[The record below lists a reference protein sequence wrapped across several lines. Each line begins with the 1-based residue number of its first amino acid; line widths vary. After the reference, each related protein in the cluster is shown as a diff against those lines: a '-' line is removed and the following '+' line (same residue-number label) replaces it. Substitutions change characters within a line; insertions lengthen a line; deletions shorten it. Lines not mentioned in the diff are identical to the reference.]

1 MLDLRWIRESPE
13 ALDRAL
19 GRRGEPPAA
28 ARLGA
33 LDAERRACQTRFQEC
48 RQRRNALSREIGRAK
63 AAGEP
68 ADELIA
74 EVSRLK
80 DEERD
85 AEEAERKAAAELDM
99 LLEGMP
105 NPPDEDVPDGTD
117 EAGNVELSRTGACPE
132 FDFAPKDHV
141 ELGEALGLMDFERA
155 AFLSGARLLRSSFC
169 AARWPGW
176 SGRLAQFMLDVH
188 TEEFGYEEVSPPTL
202 VRSPALFGTG
212 QLPKFEQDLFRTDT
226 GHWLIPTAEV
236 PLTNMAGGRILAEEE
251 LPLRFTA
258 FTPCYRSEAGSAGR
272 DTRGMIRQHQFQKV
286 ELVSVVHPDASA
298 GEHERMTRAAEAI
311 LERLE
316 LPWRRVILCAGDMGA
331 AARKTYDLEV
341 WLPGQGAYREISSCS
356 NCGDYQA
363 RRMNARF
370 RPAGSKSTRFVHTL
384 NGSGLAL
391 GRALIALLEN
401 GQQADG
407 SVVLPPAIRPY
418 MGGCER
424 LE

>member
-1 MLDLRWIRESPE
+1 MLDLRWIRESPG

-19 GRRGEPPAA
+19 ERRGEPPAA
-28 ARLGA
+28 AQVGA

-48 RQRRNALSREIGRAK
+48 RQRRNALSREIGKAK

-68 ADELIA
+68 AGALIS
-74 EVSRLK
+74 EVTRLK
-80 DEERD
+80 DAERE

-99 LLEGMP
+99 LIAGLP
-105 NPPDEDVPDGTD
+105 NPPGDAVPDGAD
-117 EAGNVELSRTGACPE
+117 ESSNVELRRIGAPTG
-132 FDFAPKDHV
+132 FDFEPRDHT

-155 AFLSGARLLRSSFC
+155 TYLSGARFVVLRG
-169 AARWPGW
+169 ALARLE
-176 SGRLAQFMLDVH
+176 RALAHFMLDTH
-188 TEEFGYEEVSPPTL
+188 TEEFGYEEISPPTL
-202 VRSPALFGTG
+202 VRDPALFGTG
-212 QLPKFEQDLFRTDT
+212 QLPKFEHDLFKTDT

-236 PLTNMAGGRILAEEE
+236 PLTNLVAGRILAEDE
-251 LPLRFTA
+251 LPLRFAA

-272 DTRGMIRQHQFQKV
+272 DTRGMIRQHQFNKV
-286 ELVSVVHPDASA
+286 EIVSVAHPDASHE
-298 GEHERMTRAAEAI
+298 EHERMTRAAETI
-311 LERLE
+311 LERLG
-316 LPWRRVILCAGDMGA
+316 LPYRRVLLCAGDMGA
-331 AARKTYDLEV
+331 AACKTYDLEV

-356 NCGDYQA
+356 ICGDYQA

-370 RPAGSKSTRFVHTL
+370 RPAGTKATRFVHTM
-384 NGSGLAL
+384 NGSGLAV
-391 GRALIALLEN
+391 GRTLIALLEN

>member
-19 GRRGEPPAA
+19 GRRGELPAA
-28 ARLGA
+28 ARVGA

-80 DEERD
+80 DEERHT
-85 AEEAERKAAAELDM
+85 EEAERKAAAELDA

-117 EAGNVELSRTGACPE
+117 EADNVELSRTGARPE

-155 AFLSGARLLRSSFC
+155 AFLSGARFVVLRG
-169 AARWPGW
+169 ALARLE
-176 SGRLAQFMLDVH
+176 RALAQFMLDVH

-286 ELVSVVHPDASA
+286 ELVSIAHPDDSA
-298 GEHERMTRAAEAI
+298 REHERMTRAAETI

-370 RPAGSKSTRFVHTL
+370 RQAGSKATRFVHTL

-401 GQQADG
+401 GQQAGG

>member
-28 ARLGA
+28 ARVGA

-80 DEERD
+80 DGERD
-85 AEEAERKAAAELDM
+85 AEEAERKAAAELDA

-117 EAGNVELSRTGACPE
+117 EAGNVELSRTGARPE

-155 AFLSGARLLRSSFC
+155 AFLSGARFVVLRG
-169 AARWPGW
+169 ALARLE
-176 SGRLAQFMLDVH
+176 RALAQFMLDVH

-286 ELVSVVHPDASA
+286 ELVSVAHPDASA

-316 LPWRRVILCAGDMGA
+316 LPWRRVILCTGDMGA

-370 RPAGSKSTRFVHTL
+370 RPSGSKATRFVHTL

>member
-1 MLDLRWIRESPE
+1 MLDLRWIRECPE

-19 GRRGEPPAA
+19 ARRGAPPAA
-28 ARLGA
+28 AQLGA
-33 LDAERRACQTRFQEC
+33 LDAERRACQTRFQDC
-48 RQRRNALSREIGRAK
+48 RQRRNALSREIGKAK
-63 AAGEP
+63 AAGAP
-68 ADELIA
+68 ADALIA

-85 AEEAERKAAAELDM
+85 AEEAEREAAAKLKA
-99 LLEGMP
+99 LLEGLP
-105 NPPDEDVPDGTD
+105 NPPGEDVPDGAG
-117 EAGNVELSRTGACPE
+117 EADSVELSRTGAPPE

-155 AFLSGARLLRSSFC
+155 AFLSGARFVVLRG
-169 AARWPGW
+169 ALARLE
-176 SGRLAQFMLDVH
+176 RALAQFMLDTH

-212 QLPKFEQDLFRTDT
+212 QLPKFEQDQFRTDT

-236 PLTNMAGGRILAEEE
+236 PLTNMAAGRILAEED

-286 ELVSVVHPDASA
+286 ELVSVAHPDASA
-298 GEHERMTRAAEAI
+298 GEHERMTLAAETI

-316 LPWRRVILCAGDMGA
+316 LPFRRVILCAGDMGA

-370 RPAGSKSTRFVHTL
+370 RPAGSKATRFVHTL

-391 GRALIALLEN
+391 GRTLIALLEN
-401 GQQADG
+401 GQRADG
-407 SVVLPPAIRPY
+407 SIVLPPAIRSY
-418 MGGCER
+418 MGGQER

>member
-28 ARLGA
+28 ARVGA

-80 DEERD
+80 DEERHT
-85 AEEAERKAAAELDM
+85 EEAERKAAAELDA

-117 EAGNVELSRTGACPE
+117 EADNVELSRTGARPE

-155 AFLSGARLLRSSFC
+155 AFLSGARFVVLRG
-169 AARWPGW
+169 ALARLE
-176 SGRLAQFMLDVH
+176 RALAQFMLDVH

-286 ELVSVVHPDASA
+286 ELVSIAHPDDSA
-298 GEHERMTRAAEAI
+298 REHERMTRAAETI

-370 RPAGSKSTRFVHTL
+370 RQAGSKATRFVHTL

-401 GQQADG
+401 GQQAGG

>member
-19 GRRGEPPAA
+19 ARRGEPPAA
-28 ARLGA
+28 AQVGA
-33 LDAERRACQTRFQEC
+33 LDAERRASQTRFQEC
-48 RQRRNALSREIGRAK
+48 RQRRNALSREIGKAK

-68 ADELIA
+68 ADALIA

-80 DEERD
+80 DEERS
-85 AEEAERKAAAELDM
+85 AEEAERKAAAELDA
-99 LLEGMP
+99 LLEGLP
-105 NPPDEDVPDGTD
+105 NPPGEDVPDGAS
-117 EAGNVELSRTGACPE
+117 EADNVELGRTGAPAE
-132 FDFAPKDHV
+132 FGFAPKDHV

-155 AFLSGARLLRSSFC
+155 AVLSGARFVVLRG
-169 AARWPGW
+169 ALARLE
-176 SGRLAQFMLDVH
+176 RALAQFMLDTH
-188 TEEFGYEEVSPPTL
+188 TDEFGYEEVSPPTL

-212 QLPKFEQDLFRTDT
+212 QLPKFEHDLFGTGT
-226 GHWLIPTAEV
+226 GHWLIPTGEV
-236 PLTNMAGGRILAEEE
+236 PLTNLAAGRILAEEE

-272 DTRGMIRQHQFQKV
+272 DTRGMIRQHQFYKV
-286 ELVSVVHPDASA
+286 ELVSVAHPDASA
-298 GEHERMTRAAEAI
+298 EEHERMTLAAEAI
-311 LERLE
+311 LARLE
-316 LPWRRVILCAGDMGA
+316 LPWRRVMLCAGDLGA

-370 RPAGSKSTRFVHTL
+370 RPAGSKATRFVHTL
-384 NGSGLAL
+384 NGSGLAV
-391 GRALIALLEN
+391 GRTLIALLEN
-401 GQQADG
+401 GQQPDG
-407 SVVLPPAIRPY
+407 SIVLPPAIRPY

>member
-28 ARLGA
+28 ARVGA

-85 AEEAERKAAAELDM
+85 AEEAERKAAAELDA

-117 EAGNVELSRTGACPE
+117 EADNVELSRTGARPE

-155 AFLSGARLLRSSFC
+155 AFLSGARFVVLRG
-169 AARWPGW
+169 ALARLE
-176 SGRLAQFMLDVH
+176 RALAQFMLDMH

-286 ELVSVVHPDASA
+286 ELVSIAHPDDSA
-298 GEHERMTRAAEAI
+298 REHERMTRAAETI

-370 RPAGSKSTRFVHTL
+370 RQAGSKATRFVHTL

-401 GQQADG
+401 GQQAGG

>member
-19 GRRGEPPAA
+19 ERRGEPPAA
-28 ARLGA
+28 ARVGA
-33 LDAERRACQTRFQEC
+33 LDAERRGCQTRFQEC
-48 RQRRNALSREIGRAK
+48 RQRRNALSREIGKAK

-68 ADELIA
+68 ADMLIA
-74 EVSRLK
+74 EVSCLK
-80 DEERD
+80 EAERE
-85 AEEAERKAAAELDM
+85 AEDAERKAAAELDA
-99 LLEGMP
+99 LIAGLP
-105 NPPDEDVPDGTD
+105 NPPGDDVPDGAD
-117 EAGNVELSRTGACPE
+117 ESDNVELRRIGVPPE
-132 FDFAPKDHV
+132 FDFAPRDHA

-155 AFLSGARLLRSSFC
+155 SFLSGARFVVLRG
-169 AARWPGW
+169 ALARLERALG
-176 SGRLAQFMLDVH
+176 QFMLDTH
-188 TEEFGYEEVSPPTL
+188 TEEFDYEEISPPTL

-212 QLPKFEQDLFRTDT
+212 QLPKFEHDLFKTDT

-236 PLTNMAGGRILAEEE
+236 PLTNLAAGRILAEDE
-251 LPLRFTA
+251 LPLRFAA

-272 DTRGMIRQHQFQKV
+272 DTRGMIRQHQFHKV
-286 ELVSVVHPDASA
+286 EIVSVTHPDVSA
-298 GEHERMTRAAEAI
+298 EELERMTLAAEAI

-316 LPWRRVILCAGDMGA
+316 LPYRRVLLCAGDMGA

-356 NCGDYQA
+356 VCGEYQA

-370 RPAGSKSTRFVHTL
+370 RPAGSKATRFVHTL
-384 NGSGLAL
+384 NGSGLAV
-391 GRALIALLEN
+391 GRTLIALLEN

>member
-19 GRRGEPPAA
+19 ARRGEPPAA
-28 ARLGA
+28 AQVNA
-33 LDAERRACQTRFQEC
+33 LDAERRGCQTRFQEC
-48 RQRRNALSREIGRAK
+48 RQRRNALSREIGKAK

-68 ADELIA
+68 ADALLA

-80 DEERD
+80 DAERE
-85 AEEAERKAAAELDM
+85 AEDAERKAAAELDA
-99 LLEGMP
+99 LLAGLP
-105 NPPDEDVPDGTD
+105 NPPGDDVPDG
-117 EAGNVELSRTGACPE
+117 AGEEDNVELRRTGAPPE
-132 FDFAPKDHV
+132 FEFAPKDHV

-155 AFLSGARLLRSSFC
+155 AFLSGARFVLLRG
-169 AARWPGW
+169 ALARLE
-176 SGRLAQFMLDVH
+176 RALAQFMLDTH
-188 TEEFGYEEVSPPTL
+188 TEEFGYEEVSPPSL

-212 QLPKFEQDLFRTDT
+212 QLPKFEHDLFRTDT
-226 GHWLIPTAEV
+226 DHWLIPTAEV
-236 PLTNMAGGRILAEEE
+236 PLTNMAAGRILPEED
-251 LPLRFTA
+251 LPLRFAA

-272 DTRGMIRQHQFQKV
+272 DTRGMIRQHQFYKV
-286 ELVSVVHPDASA
+286 EIVSVTHPDGSA
-298 GEHERMTRAAEAI
+298 EEHERMTLAAEAI

-316 LPWRRVILCAGDMGA
+316 LPYRRVLLCAGDMGD

-370 RPAGSKSTRFVHTL
+370 RPAGGKGTRFVHTL
-384 NGSGLAL
+384 NGSGLAV
-391 GRALIALLEN
+391 GRTLIALLEN
-401 GQQADG
+401 GQQPDG
-407 SVVLPPAIRPY
+407 SILLPPAIRPY

>member
-19 GRRGEPPAA
+19 ERRGEPPVAA
-28 ARLGA
+28 QVGA
-33 LDAERRACQTRFQEC
+33 LDAERRGCQTRFQEC
-48 RQRRNALSREIGRAK
+48 RQRRNALSREIGKAK

-68 ADELIA
+68 ADALIA
-74 EVSRLK
+74 EVSQLK
-80 DEERD
+80 EAERE
-85 AEEAERKAAAELDM
+85 AEEAERKAAAELDA
-99 LLEGMP
+99 LIAGLP
-105 NPPDEDVPDGTD
+105 NPPGDDVPDGAG
-117 EAGNVELSRTGACPE
+117 EADNVELHRTGALPE
-132 FDFAPKDHV
+132 FDFEPKDHV

-155 AFLSGARLLRSSFC
+155 AFLSGARFVVLRG
-169 AARWPGW
+169 ALARLE
-176 SGRLAQFMLDVH
+176 RALAQFMLDTH
-188 TEEFGYEEVSPPTL
+188 TEEFGYEEVSPPSL

-212 QLPKFEQDLFRTDT
+212 QLPKFEHDLFRTDT
-226 GHWLIPTAEV
+226 DHWLIPTAEV
-236 PLTNMAGGRILAEEE
+236 PLTNMAAGRILPEED
-251 LPLRFTA
+251 LPLRFAA

-272 DTRGMIRQHQFQKV
+272 DTRGMIRQHQFYKV
-286 ELVSVVHPDASA
+286 EIVSVTHPDGSA
-298 GEHERMTRAAEAI
+298 EEHERMTLAAEAI

-316 LPWRRVILCAGDMGA
+316 LPYRRVLLCAGDMGD

-370 RPAGSKSTRFVHTL
+370 RPAGGKGTRFVHTL
-384 NGSGLAL
+384 NGSGLAI
-391 GRALIALLEN
+391 GRTLIALLEN
-401 GQQADG
+401 GQQPDG
-407 SVVLPPAIRPY
+407 SILLPPAIRPY

>member
-19 GRRGEPPAA
+19 ARRGEPAVAA
-28 ARLGA
+28 QVAA
-33 LDAERRACQTRFQEC
+33 LDAERRGCQTRFQEC
-48 RQRRNALSREIGRAK
+48 RQRHNALSREIGRAK
-63 AAGEP
+63 ASGEP
-68 ADELIA
+68 AEELIA

-80 DEERD
+80 DAERD
-85 AEEAERKAAAELDM
+85 AEEDERKAAAELDT
-99 LLEGMP
+99 LLAGLP
-105 NPPDEDVPDGTD
+105 NPPDDDVPDGED
-117 EAGNVELSRTGACPE
+117 EAANVELRRIGAPPE
-132 FDFAPKDHV
+132 FDFAPKDHA

-155 AFLSGARLLRSSFC
+155 AVLSGARFVVLRG
-169 AARWPGW
+169 ALARLE
-176 SGRLAQFMLDVH
+176 RALAQFMLDTH
-188 TEEFGYEEVSPPTL
+188 TEEFGYEEISPPTL

-212 QLPKFEQDLFRTDT
+212 QLPKFEGDLFRTDT

-236 PLTNMAGGRILAEEE
+236 PLTNLAAGRILAEED
-251 LPLRFTA
+251 LPLRFAA

-286 ELVSVVHPDASA
+286 EIVSVSHPDASA
-298 GEHERMTRAAEAI
+298 EEHERMTVAAEAI
-311 LERLE
+311 LERLG
-316 LPWRRVILCAGDMGA
+316 LPYRRVLLCAGDMGA

-370 RPAGSKSTRFVHTL
+370 RPGGSKGTRFVHTL
-384 NGSGLAL
+384 NGSGLAI
-391 GRALIALLEN
+391 GRTLIALLEN
-401 GQQADG
+401 GQQQDG
-407 SVVLPPAIRPY
+407 SIVLPPAIRPY

>member
-19 GRRGEPPAA
+19 ARRGEPPAA
-28 ARLGA
+28 AQVGA
-33 LDAERRACQTRFQEC
+33 LDAERRGCQTRFQEC
-48 RQRRNALSREIGRAK
+48 RQRHNALSREIGKAK

-68 ADELIA
+68 ADALLA

-80 DEERD
+80 DAERE
-85 AEEAERKAAAELDM
+85 AEDAERKAAAELDA
-99 LLEGMP
+99 LLAGLP
-105 NPPDEDVPDGTD
+105 NPPGDDVPDG
-117 EAGNVELSRTGACPE
+117 AGEEDNVELRRTGAPPE
-132 FDFAPKDHV
+132 FEFAPKDHV

-155 AFLSGARLLRSSFC
+155 AFLSGARFVLLRG
-169 AARWPGW
+169 ALARLE
-176 SGRLAQFMLDVH
+176 RALAQFMLDTH
-188 TEEFGYEEVSPPTL
+188 TEEFGYEEVSPPSL

-212 QLPKFEQDLFRTDT
+212 QLPKFEHDLFRTDT
-226 GHWLIPTAEV
+226 DHWLIPTAEV
-236 PLTNMAGGRILAEEE
+236 PLTNMAAGRILPEED
-251 LPLRFTA
+251 LPLRFAA

-272 DTRGMIRQHQFQKV
+272 DTRGMIRQHQFYKV
-286 ELVSVVHPDASA
+286 EIVSVTHPDRSA
-298 GEHERMTRAAEAI
+298 EEHERMTLAAEAI

-316 LPWRRVILCAGDMGA
+316 LPYRRVLLCAGDMGD

-370 RPAGSKSTRFVHTL
+370 RPAGGKGTRFVHTL
-384 NGSGLAL
+384 NGSGLAV
-391 GRALIALLEN
+391 GRTLIALLEN
-401 GQQADG
+401 GQQPDG
-407 SVVLPPAIRPY
+407 AILLPPAIRPY

>member
-19 GRRGEPPAA
+19 ERRGEPPAA
-28 ARLGA
+28 AQVGV

-48 RQRRNALSREIGRAK
+48 RQRRNVLSREIGKAK

-85 AEEAERKAAAELDM
+85 AEEAERKAATELDT

-105 NPPDEDVPDGTD
+105 NPPGEDVPDGADETD
-117 EAGNVELSRTGACPE
+117 NVELSRTGALPE
-132 FDFAPKDHV
+132 FDFEPKDHV

-155 AFLSGARLLRSSFC
+155 AFLSGARFVVLRG
-169 AARWPGW
+169 ALARLE
-176 SGRLAQFMLDVH
+176 RALAQFMLDVH

-286 ELVSVVHPDASA
+286 ELVSVAHPDASTE
-298 GEHERMTRAAEAI
+298 EHERMTRAAETI

-316 LPWRRVILCAGDMGA
+316 LPWRRVILCTGDMGA

-341 WLPGQGAYREISSCS
+341 WLPAQDAYREISSCS

-370 RPAGSKSTRFVHTL
+370 RPVGSKATRFVHTL
-384 NGSGLAL
+384 NGSGLAV

-401 GQQADG
+401 GQQGDG
-407 SVVLPPAIRPY
+407 SIVLPPAIRPY
-418 MGGCER
+418 MGGCGR

>member
-19 GRRGEPPAA
+19 GRRGEPRAA
-28 ARLGA
+28 ARVGA

-85 AEEAERKAAAELDM
+85 VEEAERKAAAELDA

-117 EAGNVELSRTGACPE
+117 EADNVELSRTGARPE

-155 AFLSGARLLRSSFC
+155 AFLSGARFVVLRG
-169 AARWPGW
+169 ALARLE
-176 SGRLAQFMLDVH
+176 RALAQFMLDMH

-286 ELVSVVHPDASA
+286 ELVSIAHPDDSA
-298 GEHERMTRAAEAI
+298 GEHERMTRAAETI

-316 LPWRRVILCAGDMGA
+316 LPWRRVILCTGDMGA

-370 RPAGSKSTRFVHTL
+370 RQAGSKATRFVHTL

>member
-1 MLDLRWIRESPE
+1 MLDLRWIRECPE
-13 ALDRAL
+13 ALDRAQA
-19 GRRGEPPAA
+19 RRGEPPAA
-28 ARLGA
+28 AQLGA

-48 RQRRNALSREIGRAK
+48 RQRRNALSREIGQAK

-68 ADELIA
+68 AEALIA

-85 AEEAERKAAAELDM
+85 AEEAERRAAAALDA
-99 LLEGMP
+99 LLEGLP
-105 NPPDEDVPDGTD
+105 NPPDDDVPDGAG
-117 EAGNVELSRTGACPE
+117 EADNVELSRTGAPPG

-155 AFLSGARLLRSSFC
+155 AFLSGARFVVLRG
-169 AARWPGW
+169 ALARLE
-176 SGRLAQFMLDVH
+176 RALAQFMLDTH
-188 TEEFGYEEVSPPTL
+188 TEEFGYEEVSPPAL
-202 VRSPALFGTG
+202 VRSQALFGTG
-212 QLPKFEQDLFRTDT
+212 QLPKFEHDLFRTDT

-272 DTRGMIRQHQFQKV
+272 DARGMIRQHQFQKV
-286 ELVSVVHPDASA
+286 ELVSVAHPDDSA
-298 GEHERMTRAAEAI
+298 EEHERMTRAAETI

-316 LPWRRVILCAGDMGA
+316 LPWRRVILCTGDLGA

-370 RPAGSKSTRFVHTL
+370 RPAGSRATRFVHTL

-391 GRALIALLEN
+391 GRTLIALLEN
-401 GQQADG
+401 GQRADG
-407 SVVLPPAIRPY
+407 SILLPPAIRSY
-418 MGGCER
+418 MGGQER

>member
-19 GRRGEPPAA
+19 VRRGEAPAA
-28 ARLGA
+28 AQLGA

-48 RQRRNALSREIGRAK
+48 RQHRNALSREIGKAK
-63 AAGEP
+63 ATGGS
-68 ADELIA
+68 ADDLIA

-80 DEERD
+80 DEERA
-85 AEEAERKAAAELDM
+85 AEEAERKAAAALDA
-99 LLEGMP
+99 LLEGLP
-105 NPPDEDVPDGTD
+105 NPPDEDVPDGAG
-117 EAGNVELSRTGACPE
+117 EADNVELGQTGTPPR
-132 FDFAPKDHV
+132 FGFAPKDHV

-155 AFLSGARLLRSSFC
+155 AILSGARFVVLRG
-169 AARWPGW
+169 ALARLE
-176 SGRLAQFMLDVH
+176 RALAQFMLDTH

-202 VRSPALFGTG
+202 VRGRALFGTG
-212 QLPKFEQDLFRTDT
+212 QLPKFEQDLFGTNT

-236 PLTNMAGGRILAEEE
+236 PLTNLAAGRILAEEE

-286 ELVSVVHPDASA
+286 ELVSVTHPEASTE
-298 GEHERMTRAAEAI
+298 EHERMTQAAETI
-311 LERLE
+311 LQRLE
-316 LPWRRVILCAGDMGA
+316 LPYRRMLLCTGDLGA
-331 AARKTYDLEV
+331 VARKTYDLEV
-341 WLPGQGAYREISSCS
+341 WLPGQDAYREISSCS

-370 RPAGSKSTRFVHTL
+370 RPSGSKATYFVHTL
-384 NGSGLAL
+384 NGSGLAV
-391 GRALIALLEN
+391 GRTLVALLEN
-401 GQQADG
+401 GQQSDG
-407 SVVLPPAIRPY
+407 SIALPSAIRPY
-418 MGGCER
+418 MGGCQR

>member
-19 GRRGEPPAA
+19 TRRGEPPAA
-28 ARLGA
+28 ERIGA
-33 LDAERRACQTRFQEC
+33 LDAERRGCQTRFQET
-48 RQRRNALSREIGRAK
+48 RQRRNALSREIGKAK

-68 ADELIA
+68 ADALIA

-80 DEERD
+80 DAERD
-85 AEEAERKAAAELDM
+85 AEDAERKAAAELDG
-99 LLEGMP
+99 LLAGLP
-105 NPPDEDVPDGTD
+105 NPPGDDVPDGD
-117 EAGNVELSRTGACPE
+117 GEADNVELSRTGKPPE
-132 FDFAPKDHV
+132 FDYAPRDHA

-155 AFLSGARLLRSSFC
+155 AYLSGARFVVLRG
-169 AARWPGW
+169 ALARLE
-176 SGRLAQFMLDVH
+176 RALAQFMLDTH
-188 TEEFGYEEVSPPTL
+188 TEEFGYEEVSPPSL
-202 VRSPALFGTG
+202 VRSAALFGTG
-212 QLPKFEQDLFRTDT
+212 QLPKFEHDQFRTDT

-236 PLTNMAGGRILAEEE
+236 PLTNMAAGRILADGE

-272 DTRGMIRQHQFQKV
+272 DTRGMIRQHQFYKV
-286 ELVSVVHPDASA
+286 ELVSVTRPDQSA
-298 GEHERMTRAAEAI
+298 GEHERMTRAAETV

-316 LPWRRVILCAGDMGA
+316 LPYRRVLLCAGDMGA

-370 RPAGSKSTRFVHTL
+370 RPDGSKGTRFVHTL
-384 NGSGLAL
+384 NGSGLAV
-391 GRALIALLEN
+391 GRTLIALLEN
-401 GQQADG
+401 GQQPDG

-418 MGGCER
+418 MGGCGR

>member
-19 GRRGEPPAA
+19 ARRGEPPAA
-28 ARLGA
+28 AQVSA
-33 LDAERRACQTRFQEC
+33 LDAERRGCQTRFQEC
-48 RQRRNALSREIGRAK
+48 RQRHNALSREIGKAK
-63 AAGEP
+63 AAGAP
-68 ADELIA
+68 ADALLA

-80 DEERD
+80 DAERE
-85 AEEAERKAAAELDM
+85 AEDAERKAAAELDA
-99 LLEGMP
+99 LLAGLP
-105 NPPDEDVPDGTD
+105 NPPGDDVPDG
-117 EAGNVELSRTGACPE
+117 AGEEDNVELRRTGAPPE
-132 FDFAPKDHV
+132 FEFAPKDHV

-155 AFLSGARLLRSSFC
+155 AFLSGARFVLLRG
-169 AARWPGW
+169 ALARLE
-176 SGRLAQFMLDVH
+176 RALAQFMLDTH
-188 TEEFGYEEVSPPTL
+188 TEEFGYEEVSPPSL

-212 QLPKFEQDLFRTDT
+212 QLPKFEHDLFRTGTD
-226 GHWLIPTAEV
+226 HWLIPTAEV
-236 PLTNMAGGRILAEEE
+236 PLTNMAAGRILPEED
-251 LPLRFTA
+251 LPLRFAA

-272 DTRGMIRQHQFQKV
+272 DTRGMIRQHQFYKV
-286 ELVSVVHPDASA
+286 EIVSVTHPDGSA
-298 GEHERMTRAAEAI
+298 EEHERMTLAAEAI

-316 LPWRRVILCAGDMGA
+316 LPYRRVLLCAGDMGD

-370 RPAGSKSTRFVHTL
+370 RPAGGKGTRFVHTL
-384 NGSGLAL
+384 NGSGLAV
-391 GRALIALLEN
+391 GRTLIALLEN
-401 GQQADG
+401 GQQPDG
-407 SVVLPPAIRPY
+407 AILLPPAIRPY

>member
-13 ALDRAL
+13 ALDLAL
-19 GRRGEPPAA
+19 ARRGEPPAA
-28 ARLGA
+28 AQANA
-33 LDAERRACQTRFQEC
+33 LDAERRGCQTRFQEC
-48 RQRRNALSREIGRAK
+48 RQRRNALSREIGKAK

-68 ADELIA
+68 ADALIA

-80 DEERD
+80 DAERE
-85 AEEAERKAAAELDM
+85 AEDAERKAAAELDA
-99 LLEGMP
+99 LLAGLP
-105 NPPDEDVPDGTD
+105 NPPGDDVPDG
-117 EAGNVELSRTGACPE
+117 AGEEDNVELRRTGAPPE

-155 AFLSGARLLRSSFC
+155 AFLSGARFVLLRG
-169 AARWPGW
+169 ALARLE
-176 SGRLAQFMLDVH
+176 RALAQFMLDTH
-188 TEEFGYEEVSPPTL
+188 TEEFGYEEVSPPSL

-212 QLPKFEQDLFRTDT
+212 QLPKFEHDLFRTDT
-226 GHWLIPTAEV
+226 DHWLIPTAEV
-236 PLTNMAGGRILAEEE
+236 PLTNMAAGRILPEED
-251 LPLRFTA
+251 LPLRFAA

-272 DTRGMIRQHQFQKV
+272 DTRGMIRQHQFYKV
-286 ELVSVVHPDASA
+286 EIVSVAHPDGSA
-298 GEHERMTRAAEAI
+298 EEHERMTLAAEAI

-316 LPWRRVILCAGDMGA
+316 LPYRRVLLCAGDMGD

-370 RPAGSKSTRFVHTL
+370 RPAGGKGTRFVHTL
-384 NGSGLAL
+384 NGSGLAI
-391 GRALIALLEN
+391 GRTLIALLEN
-401 GQQADG
+401 GQQPDG
-407 SVVLPPAIRPY
+407 SILLPPAIRPY

>member
-19 GRRGEPPAA
+19 ERRGEPPAA
-28 ARLGA
+28 AQVGA
-33 LDAERRACQTRFQEC
+33 LDAERRGCQTRFQEC
-48 RQRRNALSREIGRAK
+48 RQRRNALSREIGKAK
-63 AAGEP
+63 AAGDS
-68 ADELIA
+68 ADALIS
-74 EVSRLK
+74 EVTRLK
-80 DEERD
+80 EAERD
-85 AEEAERKAAAELDM
+85 AEDAERKAAAELDA
-99 LLEGMP
+99 LIAGLP
-105 NPPDEDVPDGTD
+105 NPPSDDVPDGGD
-117 EAGNVELSRTGACPE
+117 ESDNVELRRTGAPTE
-132 FDFAPKDHV
+132 FDFEPRDHT

-155 AFLSGARLLRSSFC
+155 TFLSGARFVVLRG
-169 AARWPGW
+169 ALARLE
-176 SGRLAQFMLDVH
+176 RALAHFMLDTH
-188 TEEFGYEEVSPPTL
+188 TEEFGYEEISPPTL

-212 QLPKFEQDLFRTDT
+212 QLPKFEDDLFKTDT

-236 PLTNMAGGRILAEEE
+236 PLTNLAAGRILAEDE
-251 LPLRFTA
+251 LPLRFAA

-272 DTRGMIRQHQFQKV
+272 DTRGMIRQHQFNKV
-286 ELVSVVHPDASA
+286 EIVSVAHPDASHE
-298 GEHERMTRAAEAI
+298 EHERMTRAAETI
-311 LERLE
+311 LERLG
-316 LPWRRVILCAGDMGA
+316 LPYRRVLLCAGDMGA

-356 NCGDYQA
+356 ICGDYQA

-370 RPAGSKSTRFVHTL
+370 RPAGSKATRFVHTL
-384 NGSGLAL
+384 NGSGLAV
-391 GRALIALLEN
+391 GRTLIALLEN

>member
-19 GRRGEPPAA
+19 ERRGEPPAA
-28 ARLGA
+28 AQVGV

-48 RQRRNALSREIGRAK
+48 RQRRNVLSREIGKAK

-85 AEEAERKAAAELDM
+85 AEEAERKAATELDT

-105 NPPDEDVPDGTD
+105 NPPGEDVPDGADETD
-117 EAGNVELSRTGACPE
+117 NVELSRTGALPE
-132 FDFAPKDHV
+132 FDFEPKDHV

-155 AFLSGARLLRSSFC
+155 AFLSGARFVVLRG
-169 AARWPGW
+169 ALARLE
-176 SGRLAQFMLDVH
+176 RALAQFMLDVH

-286 ELVSVVHPDASA
+286 ELVSVAHPDASTE
-298 GEHERMTRAAEAI
+298 EHERMTRAAETI

-316 LPWRRVILCAGDMGA
+316 LPWRRVILCTGDMGA

-341 WLPGQGAYREISSCS
+341 WLPAQDAYREISSCS

-370 RPAGSKSTRFVHTL
+370 RLAGSKATRFVHTL
-384 NGSGLAL
+384 NGSGLAV

-401 GQQADG
+401 GQQGDG
-407 SVVLPPAIRPY
+407 SIVLPPAIRPY
-418 MGGCER
+418 MGGCGR

>member
-19 GRRGEPPAA
+19 ERRGEFPVAA
-28 ARLGA
+28 QVGA
-33 LDAERRACQTRFQEC
+33 LDAERRGCQTRFQEC
-48 RQRRNALSREIGRAK
+48 RQRRNALSREIGKAK

-68 ADELIA
+68 ADALIA
-74 EVSRLK
+74 EVSQLK
-80 DEERD
+80 AAERE
-85 AEEAERKAAAELDM
+85 AEEAERKAAAELDA
-99 LLEGMP
+99 LIAGLP
-105 NPPDEDVPDGTD
+105 NPPSDDVPDGAD
-117 EAGNVELSRTGACPE
+117 EGDNVELRRTGEPTE
-132 FDFAPKDHV
+132 FAFEPREHT

-155 AFLSGARLLRSSFC
+155 TYLSGARFVVLRG
-169 AARWPGW
+169 ALARLE
-176 SGRLAQFMLDVH
+176 RALAQFMLDTH

-212 QLPKFEQDLFRTDT
+212 QLPKFEHDLFRTDT

-236 PLTNMAGGRILAEEE
+236 PLTNMAAGLILAEEE
-251 LPLRFTA
+251 LPLRFAA

-286 ELVSVVHPDASA
+286 EIVSIVHPDASA
-298 GEHERMTRAAEAI
+298 EEHERMTLAAEAI
-311 LERLE
+311 LERLG
-316 LPWRRVILCAGDMGA
+316 LPYRRVLLCAGDMGP

-370 RPAGSKSTRFVHTL
+370 RPAGSKGTRFVHTL
-384 NGSGLAL
+384 NGSGLAV
-391 GRALIALLEN
+391 GRTLIAMLEN
-401 GQQADG
+401 GQQQDG
-407 SVVLPPAIRPY
+407 TIVLPPAIRPY
-418 MGGCER
+418 MRGCER
-424 LE
+424 IE

>member
-19 GRRGEPPAA
+19 ERRGELPVAA
-28 ARLGA
+28 QVGA
-33 LDAERRACQTRFQEC
+33 LDAERRGCQTRFQEC
-48 RQRRNALSREIGRAK
+48 RQRRNALSREIGKAK

-68 ADELIA
+68 ADALIA
-74 EVSRLK
+74 EVSQLK
-80 DEERD
+80 EAERE
-85 AEEAERKAAAELDM
+85 AEEAERKAAAELDA
-99 LLEGMP
+99 LIAGLP
-105 NPPDEDVPDGTD
+105 NPPGDDVPDGAD
-117 EAGNVELSRTGACPE
+117 ERDNVELCRTGEPTE
-132 FDFAPKDHV
+132 FAFEPKEHT

-155 AFLSGARLLRSSFC
+155 TYLSGARFVVLRG
-169 AARWPGW
+169 ALARLE
-176 SGRLAQFMLDVH
+176 RALAQFMLDTH

-212 QLPKFEQDLFRTDT
+212 QLPKFEHDLFRTDT

-236 PLTNMAGGRILAEEE
+236 PLTNMAAGLILAEEE
-251 LPLRFTA
+251 LPLRFAA

-272 DTRGMIRQHQFQKV
+272 DTHGMIRQHQFQKV
-286 ELVSVVHPDASA
+286 EIVSIVHPDDSA
-298 GEHERMTRAAEAI
+298 EEHERMTLAAEAI
-311 LERLE
+311 LERLG
-316 LPWRRVILCAGDMGA
+316 LPYRRVLLCAGDMGA

-370 RPAGSKSTRFVHTL
+370 RPARSKGTRFLHTL
-384 NGSGLAL
+384 NGSGLAV
-391 GRALIALLEN
+391 GRTLIALLEN
-401 GQQADG
+401 GQQQDG
-407 SVVLPPAIRPY
+407 TIVLPPAIRPY
-418 MGGCER
+418 MRGCER

>member
-28 ARLGA
+28 ARVGA

-85 AEEAERKAAAELDM
+85 AEEAERKAAAELDA

-117 EAGNVELSRTGACPE
+117 EADNVELSRTGARPE

-155 AFLSGARLLRSSFC
+155 AFLSGARFVVLRG
-169 AARWPGW
+169 ALARLE
-176 SGRLAQFMLDVH
+176 RALAQFMLDMH

-286 ELVSVVHPDASA
+286 ELVSIAHPDDSA
-298 GEHERMTRAAEAI
+298 GEHERMTRAAETI

-316 LPWRRVILCAGDMGA
+316 LPWRRVILCTGDMGA

-370 RPAGSKSTRFVHTL
+370 RQAGSKATRFVHTL

>member
-28 ARLGA
+28 ARVGA
-33 LDAERRACQTRFQEC
+33 LDAERRACQTRFQEY
-48 RQRRNALSREIGRAK
+48 RQRRNALSREIGKAK

-80 DEERD
+80 DQERD
-85 AEEAERKAAAELDM
+85 AEEAERMAAAELDA

-117 EAGNVELSRTGACPE
+117 EADNVELSRTGARPE
-132 FDFAPKDHV
+132 FHFAPKDHV

-155 AFLSGARLLRSSFC
+155 AFLSGARFVVLRG
-169 AARWPGW
+169 ALARLE
-176 SGRLAQFMLDVH
+176 RALAQFMLDVH

-316 LPWRRVILCAGDMGA
+316 LPWRRVILCTGDMGA

-370 RPAGSKSTRFVHTL
+370 RPAGSKTTRFVHTL

-401 GQQADG
+401 GQQGDG

>member
-19 GRRGEPPAA
+19 ARRGEPPAA
-28 ARLGA
+28 AQVNA
-33 LDAERRACQTRFQEC
+33 LDAERRGCQTRFQEC
-48 RQRRNALSREIGRAK
+48 RQRRNALSREIGKAK

-68 ADELIA
+68 ADALLA

-80 DEERD
+80 DAERE
-85 AEEAERKAAAELDM
+85 AEDAERKAAAELDA
-99 LLEGMP
+99 LLAGLP
-105 NPPDEDVPDGTD
+105 NPPGDDVPDG
-117 EAGNVELSRTGACPE
+117 AGEEDNVELRRTGAPPE
-132 FDFAPKDHV
+132 FEFAPKDHV

-155 AFLSGARLLRSSFC
+155 AFLSGARFVLLRGPL
-169 AARWPGW
+169 ARLE
-176 SGRLAQFMLDVH
+176 RALAQFMLDTH
-188 TEEFGYEEVSPPTL
+188 TEEFGYEEVSPPSL

-212 QLPKFEQDLFRTDT
+212 QLPKFEHDLFRTDT
-226 GHWLIPTAEV
+226 DHWLIPTAEV
-236 PLTNMAGGRILAEEE
+236 PLTNMAAGRILPEED
-251 LPLRFTA
+251 LPLRFAA

-272 DTRGMIRQHQFQKV
+272 DTRGMIRQHQFYKV
-286 ELVSVVHPDASA
+286 EIVSVTHPDGSA
-298 GEHERMTRAAEAI
+298 EEHERMTLAAEAI

-316 LPWRRVILCAGDMGA
+316 LPYRRVLLCAGDMGD

-370 RPAGSKSTRFVHTL
+370 RPAGGKGTRFVHTL
-384 NGSGLAL
+384 NGSGLAV
-391 GRALIALLEN
+391 GRTLIALLEN
-401 GQQADG
+401 GQQPDG
-407 SVVLPPAIRPY
+407 SILLPPAIRPY

>member
-19 GRRGEPPAA
+19 ARRGEPPAA
-28 ARLGA
+28 ARVSA
-33 LDAERRACQTRFQEC
+33 LDAERRGCQTRFQEC
-48 RQRRNALSREIGRAK
+48 RQRRNALSREIGKAK

-68 ADELIA
+68 ADALIA

-80 DEERD
+80 DAERE
-85 AEEAERKAAAELDM
+85 AEDAERKAAAELDA
-99 LLEGMP
+99 LLAGLP
-105 NPPDEDVPDGTD
+105 NPPGDDVPDG
-117 EAGNVELSRTGACPE
+117 AGEEDNVELRRTGAPPE

-155 AFLSGARLLRSSFC
+155 AFLSGARFVLLRG
-169 AARWPGW
+169 ALARLE
-176 SGRLAQFMLDVH
+176 RALAQFMLDTH
-188 TEEFGYEEVSPPTL
+188 TEEFGYEEVSPPSL

-212 QLPKFEQDLFRTDT
+212 QLPKFEHDLFRTDT
-226 GHWLIPTAEV
+226 DHWLIPTAEV
-236 PLTNMAGGRILAEEE
+236 PLTNMAAGRILAEED
-251 LPLRFTA
+251 LPLRFAA

-272 DTRGMIRQHQFQKV
+272 DTRGMIRQHQFYKV
-286 ELVSVVHPDASA
+286 EIVSVTHPDRSA
-298 GEHERMTRAAEAI
+298 EEHERMTLAAEAI

-316 LPWRRVILCAGDMGA
+316 LPYRRVLLCAGDMGP

-370 RPAGSKSTRFVHTL
+370 RPAGGKGTRFVHTL
-384 NGSGLAL
+384 NGSGLAV
-391 GRALIALLEN
+391 GRTLIALLEN
-401 GQQADG
+401 GQQPDG
-407 SVVLPPAIRPY
+407 SILLPPAIRPY

>member
-19 GRRGEPPAA
+19 ARRGESPVAA
-28 ARLGA
+28 QLAA
-33 LDAERRACQTRFQEC
+33 LDVERRACQTRFQEC
-48 RQRRNALSREIGRAK
+48 RQRRNTLSREIGKAK

-68 ADELIA
+68 ADSLIA

-80 DEERD
+80 DDERA
-85 AEEAERKAAAELDM
+85 AEEAERKAAAELDA
-99 LLEGMP
+99 LLQGLP
-105 NPPDEDVPDGTD
+105 NPPGEDVPDGAS
-117 EAGNVELSRTGACPE
+117 EADNVELRRTGAPPE
-132 FDFAPKDHV
+132 FGFAPRDHV

-155 AFLSGARLLRSSFC
+155 AVLSGARFVVLRG
-169 AARWPGW
+169 ALARLE
-176 SGRLAQFMLDVH
+176 RALAQFMLDTH

-212 QLPKFEQDLFRTDT
+212 QLPKFEHDLFGTDT

-236 PLTNMAGGRILAEEE
+236 PLTNLAAGRIMAAEE

-286 ELVSVVHPDASA
+286 ELVSVTHPEASA
-298 GEHERMTRAAEAI
+298 EEHERMTQAAETI

-316 LPWRRVILCAGDMGA
+316 LPYRRVLLCAGDLGA

-341 WLPGQGAYREISSCS
+341 WLPGQAAYREISSCS

-370 RPAGSKSTRFVHTL
+370 RPAGTRETRFVHTL
-384 NGSGLAL
+384 NGSGLAV

-401 GQQADG
+401 GQQPDG
-407 SVVLPPAIRPY
+407 SIALPPAIRPY

>member
-19 GRRGEPPAA
+19 ARRGEPPAA
-28 ARLGA
+28 ARANA
-33 LDAERRACQTRFQEC
+33 LDAERRGCQTRFQEC
-48 RQRRNALSREIGRAK
+48 RQRRNALSREIGKAK

-68 ADELIA
+68 ADALIA

-80 DEERD
+80 DAERE
-85 AEEAERKAAAELDM
+85 AEDAERKAAAELDA
-99 LLEGMP
+99 LLAGLP
-105 NPPDEDVPDGTD
+105 NPPGDDVPDG
-117 EAGNVELSRTGACPE
+117 AGEEDNVELRRTGAPPE

-155 AFLSGARLLRSSFC
+155 AFLSGARFVLLRG
-169 AARWPGW
+169 ALARLE
-176 SGRLAQFMLDVH
+176 RALAQFMLDTH
-188 TEEFGYEEVSPPTL
+188 TEEFGYEEVSPPSL

-212 QLPKFEQDLFRTDT
+212 QLPKFEHDLFRTDT
-226 GHWLIPTAEV
+226 DHWLIPTAEV
-236 PLTNMAGGRILAEEE
+236 PLTNMAAGRILPEED
-251 LPLRFTA
+251 LPLRFAA

-272 DTRGMIRQHQFQKV
+272 DTRGMIRQHQFYKV
-286 ELVSVVHPDASA
+286 EIVSVAHPDRSA
-298 GEHERMTRAAEAI
+298 EEHERMTLAAEAI

-316 LPWRRVILCAGDMGA
+316 LPYRRVLLCAGDMGD

-370 RPAGSKSTRFVHTL
+370 RPAGGKGTRFVHTL
-384 NGSGLAL
+384 NGSGLAV
-391 GRALIALLEN
+391 GRTLIALLEN
-401 GQQADG
+401 GQQPDG
-407 SVVLPPAIRPY
+407 SILLPPAIRPY